1 MSMAGNIAVTGLVAA
16 QTRIDTVAQ
25 NLANLKTTA
34 YQKWMVE
41 TSDLFYTQVKRA
53 GIQTSQDGT
62 VRPVGVQLG
71 TGSEVTGVYRIL
83 EPGLRTKT
91 QDPLSIAIN
100 GAGYFAVSLPNNTV
114 NNGVGY
120 TRAGRFQINSNRA
133 ITDVNGN
140 VLVDGLQIPEGIQ
153 LQNVVIA
160 QDGAVTATD
169 ANQQLINIGQL
180 NLITFPNDRGLES
193 IGGNMLIETAAS
205 GAPVTTI
212 PGQEGVGTL
221 MQFYLEESNVTAVTE
236 LTDLIDAQRAYE
248 FNSKVLQANNEVQ
261 KMSGDIYN

>member
-1 MSMAGNIAVTGLVAA
+1 MAGNIAVTGLVAA

-41 TSDLFYTQVKRA
+41 TSDLFYTQVRRA
-53 GIQTSQDGT
+53 GIQTGQDGT
-62 VRPVGVQLG
+62 IRPVGVQLG
-71 TGSEVTGVYRIL
+71 TGAEVTGVYRIL

-100 GAGYFAVSLPNNTV
+100 GAGYFAISLPNNTI
-114 NNGVGY
+114 GY
-120 TRAGRFQINSNRA
+120 TRAGRFQINNNRA

-140 VLVDGLQIPEGIQ
+140 VLVDGLQIPDGIQ
-153 LQNVVIA
+153 LQNVAIA
-160 QDGAVTATD
+160 SDGTVTGTD
-169 ANQQLINIGQL
+169 ANQQLVPIGQL

-193 IGGNMLIETAAS
+193 IGGNLLIETAAS
-205 GAPVTTI
+205 GGPITTI
-212 PGQEGVGTL
+212 PGQDGVGTL

-261 KMSGDIYN
+261 KMAGDIYN